1 MSVTVS
7 QLNAYVKQSL
17 LMDAV
22 LNDIVVEGDA
32 QVRVAFFKKRH
43 PVIGEI

>member
-22 LNDIVVEGDA
+22 LNDIVVEG
-32 QVRVAFFKKRH
+32 
-43 PVIGEI
+43 EISGIKTGGFPKML